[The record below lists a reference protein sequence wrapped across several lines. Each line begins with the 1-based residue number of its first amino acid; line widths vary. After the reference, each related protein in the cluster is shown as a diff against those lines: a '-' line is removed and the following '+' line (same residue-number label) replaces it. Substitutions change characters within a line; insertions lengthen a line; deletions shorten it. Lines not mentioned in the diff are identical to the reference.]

1 MRGMKKLVIGCLFFV
16 LLLGIGGA
24 IAGYFF
30 VYRPAKQY
38 VASFAELSKVAEA
51 DARVANR
58 SAFTPP
64 ATGELTP
71 QMVQR
76 FMAVQDT
83 VKTRLGTRMDTLQEK
98 YRRFD
103 NEQERPGIADVIGA
117 YRDIAGVITE
127 AKVAQVDALNA
138 QGFSLAEYAWVRR
151 EVYRAAGLP
160 GPGIDLSKIAEAI
173 QQGKVPEGPVQE
185 TLAGNAPAAN
195 RTLVAPHAK
204 RLEEQVA
211 LAWFGL

>member
-30 VYRPAKQY
+30 VYRPARQY

-51 DARVANR
+51 DTRVANT

-64 ATGELTP
+64 ASGELTP
-71 QMVQR
+71 QMVER
-76 FMAVQDT
+76 FMAVQDAI
-83 VKTRLGTRMDTLQEK
+83 KSRLGTRMDMLQEK
-98 YRRFD
+98 YKKFD
-103 NEQERPGIADVIGA
+103 NQTERPGIADVIGA
-117 YRDIAGVITE
+117 YRDIAGIITE
-127 AKVAQVDALNA
+127 AKLAQVDALNA
-138 QGFSLAEYAWVRR
+138 QQFSLAEYAWVRN

-160 GPGIDLSKIAEAI
+160 APGFDLSKIAEAV
-173 QQGKVPEGPVQE
+173 QQGKVPEGPIQD
-185 TLAGNAPAAN
+185 TLAGNAPLAN
-195 RTLVAPHAK
+195 RTLVAPHVK